1 MRLEQSSFEHKDE
14 GLFSQD
20 LYEGCRV
27 AMLAQMCFKKSVG
40 QNPIAHFGKDGQI
53 LNIFFKWTKN

>member
-1 MRLEQSSFEHKDE
+1 VRLEQSSFEHKDE

-27 AMLAQMCFKKSVG
+27 AMLAQMCFKMSVG
-40 QNPIAHFGKDGQI
+40 QNPIAHFEIDGQ
-53 LNIFFKWTKN
+53 NITLLIN